1 MREVTGESTRAN
13 KDIQKDAYIIKAKG
27 RSKIGVG
34 VTGRELM
41 SNATEGGNWGL
52 EDDKS

>member
-1 MREVTGESTRAN
+1 MKVPEQIRIYRRMLHNKSQGEEYDR
-13 KDIQKDAYIIKAKG
+13 
-27 RSKIGVG
+27 VG

-52 EDDKS
+52 DNDTSL

>member
-1 MREVTGESTRAN
+1 M
-13 KDIQKDAYIIKAKG
+13 
-27 RSKIGVG
+27 G

-52 EDDKS
+52 ENDTFVIMMSLISFNISVALSEVIF